1 MSSIYKK
8 GRPSKSGYDD
18 TKGIPKKPGEY
29 RIKDKDDNFA
39 YIGETNNLRRRV
51 REHKR
56 TGKFQEGETVDYM
69 VADGRSTSR
78 TRRAHEQ
85 RSIEKHAPYR
95 NKSVGGEGRVAGG
108 RTKSEKVEDFL
119 EDPTGGTF
127 IGGCLFT
134 IAQVVFVLLMLAIAA
149 LIVYEGWD
157 LQLMVWPLGFLGL
170 YILLKKFVF

>member
-1 MSSIYKK
+1 MSIYKK

-18 TKGIPKKPGEY
+18 TRDIPKKPGEY

-51 REHKR
+51 GEHKR
-56 TGKFQEGETVDYM
+56 SGKFLEGESVDYM
-69 VADGRSTSR
+69 VADGRSTSK

-95 NKSVGGEGRVAGG
+95 NKSVGGEGRVAGS
-108 RTKSEKVEDFL
+108 RTKSEKVEDFF
-119 EDPTGGTF
+119 EDPSGGTF
-127 IGGCLFT
+127 LGGCLFT

-149 LIVYEGWD
+149 FIWYNGWD
-157 LQLMVWPLGFLGL
+157 KQLMVWPLGFLGIF
-170 YILLKKFVF
+170 ILMKKILF